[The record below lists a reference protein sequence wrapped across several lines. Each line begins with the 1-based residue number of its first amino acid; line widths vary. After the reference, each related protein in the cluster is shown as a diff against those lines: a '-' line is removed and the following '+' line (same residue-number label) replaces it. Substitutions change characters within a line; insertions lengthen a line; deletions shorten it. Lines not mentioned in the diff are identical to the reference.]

1 MIVKFL
7 FMVDYGVYLWYDRSI
22 ETENKVRKWRK
33 EKMTVKEYMKKK
45 GYTQFSI
52 TDTTLERGYVS
63 RKKDIEIPY
72 EDHTIYMAGGRR
84 KGQIFIY
91 LPCYYS
97 SQYCHRAYLKF
108 N

>member
-1 MIVKFL
+1 
-7 FMVDYGVYLWYDRSI
+7 
-22 ETENKVRKWRK
+22 
-33 EKMTVKEYMKKK
+33 MTVREYMKKK
-45 GYTQFSI
+45 GYTEFDI

-72 EDHTIYMAGGRR
+72 EEHEIYMAGGRR
-84 KGQIFIY
+84 KGQWFIY

-108 N
+108 K

>member
-1 MIVKFL
+1 
-7 FMVDYGVYLWYDRSI
+7 
-22 ETENKVRKWRK
+22 
-33 EKMTVKEYMKKK
+33 MTVMEYMKKK
-45 GYTQFSI
+45 GYTYFEI
-52 TDTTLERGYVS
+52 TDIKLERGYVS

-72 EDHTIYMAGGRR
+72 EDHVLHMAGGRR
-84 KGQIFIY
+84 KGQLFIY

>member
-1 MIVKFL
+1 
-7 FMVDYGVYLWYDRSI
+7 
-22 ETENKVRKWRK
+22 
-33 EKMTVKEYMKKK
+33 MTVREYMDKK
-45 GYTQFSI
+45 GYTEFKV

-72 EDHTIYMAGGRR
+72 EDHVLHMASGRR
-84 KGQIFIY
+84 KGQWFIY
-91 LPCYYS
+91 LPCFYS

>member
-1 MIVKFL
+1 
-7 FMVDYGVYLWYDRSI
+7 
-22 ETENKVRKWRK
+22 
-33 EKMTVKEYMKKK
+33 MTVREYMYKK
-45 GYTQFSI
+45 GYTEFKV

-72 EDHTIYMAGGRR
+72 EDHVLHMAGGRR
-84 KGQIFIY
+84 KGQLFIY